1 LVNRLA
7 RCWGI
12 LCGVP
17 RWRSIP
23 GGENMQ
29 GTQSFLPDTHCG
41 PSQCC
46 LWWPHFSGVT
56 PIPCI
61 SREEEVIGVSF
72 AYHILALEPLLPFS
86 PRSPLVA
93 CAFSSCLLASL
104 CPSTLPTARMV
115 SFPVSLIRESRLLCL
130 EKKGFIPS
138 REASEWRLESEGE
151 VPCPGD
157 SEVVMLA
164 SFYERG
170 FDLPL
175 HHFVCVLL

>member
-1 LVNRLA
+1 
-7 RCWGI
+7 
-12 LCGVP
+12 
-17 RWRSIP
+17 
-23 GGENMQ
+23 
-29 GTQSFLPDTHCG
+29 
-41 PSQCC
+41 
-46 LWWPHFSGVT
+46 
-56 PIPCI
+56 
-61 SREEEVIGVSF
+61 
-72 AYHILALEPLLPFS
+72 
-86 PRSPLVA
+86 
-93 CAFSSCLLASL
+93 
-104 CPSTLPTARMV
+104 MV